1 MVRWFSPVARFFSSQ
16 PLSVAVAEAPSASAA
31 LSARLTACGTLAELG
46 VLVSAHAREMN
57 ALHEALIISQC
68 EALGSSA
75 GARELFLSSLARW
88 LARPQAERTGRAAA
102 GILHVA
108 SVLNVRGPTVRV
120 LLREAARL
128 APTLSHAGAAARG
141 LAAAAALGA
150 GCDARPLVA
159 AALRLL
165 PSAPPGVA
173 HACFHAVARLGE
185 YDKRVTLPFAEAA
198 ARDGGGAPGDA
209 ARSLWAA
216 ARLGYGEGE
225 RERAASGAFAAA
237 AARGAA
243 TLAPEDAAHA
253 LWAVAK
259 LATPEL
265 GAGAAAPLAAAA
277 ARGAASL
284 DAPRIAMALWA
295 VGRLAGNGGGAPA
308 LPAAPF
314 VSGAVSAAG
323 ALNAPGA
330 AASLWALARLD
341 ATAPAA
347 VAPIL
352 AAAAR
357 EAPRFS
363 PQDAAD
369 ALWAA
374 ARLALPLASSAPL
387 LAAGARTAPANANA
401 TNAATALWAAAALG
415 EVEPRVLGPLGDA
428 VARLVGRVKAPQ
440 AHALLQAVAAGAV
453 ALPRGC
459 VAQLRS
465 TAAAAGGALAA
476 GAGGGVGGGGARARF
491 RAAAPAALA
500 PLGLPVA
507 VDVPLCDG
515 LLRADCV
522 VAGRVAVVLE
532 QGRAFF
538 SPPAAE
544 GGGGDLAPPVRR
556 PTPLADR
563 MFLACGLFRVNVALH
578 EWTECATDGA
588 RAALLRGRV
597 QAALAAH
604 AAN

>member
-1 MVRWFSPVARFFSSQ
+1 MVRWFPPVVRFLSSQ

-150 GCDARPLVA
+150 GSDARPLVA

-173 HACFHAVARLGE
+173 HTCFHAVARLGE

-243 TLAPEDAAHA
+243 TLAPGDAAHA

-265 GAGAAAPLAAAA
+265 GAGAAVPLAAAA

-295 VGRLAGNGGGAPA
+295 VGRLAGNGGGASA

-314 VSGAVSAAG
+314 VSGAVNAAG

-341 ATAPAA
+341 VTAPAA

-415 EVEPRVLGPLGDA
+415 EVEPGVLGPLGDA

-453 ALPRGC
+453 ALPSGC
-459 VAQLRS
+459 VAQLR
-465 TAAAAGGALAA
+465 TAAAAGGALVAA
-476 GAGGGVGGGGARARF
+476 AGGGGGGGGARARF
-491 RAAAPAALA
+491 RAAALAALA
-500 PLGLPVA
+500 PLGLAVA

-538 SPPAAE
+538 LPPAAE
-544 GGGGDLAPPVRR
+544 SSGGDLAPPPVRR

-563 MFLACGLFRVNVALH
+563 MFLVCGLSRVNVALH